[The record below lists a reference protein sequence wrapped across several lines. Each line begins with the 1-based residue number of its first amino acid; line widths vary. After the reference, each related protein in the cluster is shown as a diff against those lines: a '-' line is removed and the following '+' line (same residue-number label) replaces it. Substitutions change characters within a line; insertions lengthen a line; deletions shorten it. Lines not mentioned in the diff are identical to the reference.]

1 MRKQTKFMAVLS
13 AAAIMTAAAPMM
25 TNYSGIYT
33 SYAASKGGWKKTAAG
48 TSMMKTATKKQT
60 PGRKKTVNGFYLDE
74 NGDLAVSQRIDEY
87 YVNSTGRMVKNQ
99 WVSVD
104 NDEEYDSPD
113 SPGGANWNYF
123 GKDGKIVTSKWMTIG
138 GKTYYFDEDGQMLTG
153 LVEIDG
159 FTYYLGNESDGS
171 QKNRL
176 GTFRRNEQTNTD
188 DEGIWCYFDENGKM
202 IMDQMDRKINGN
214 YYTFIDGKM
223 Q

>member
-33 SYAASKGGWKKTAAG
+33 SYAASKGWVEEDGSWYFYDEDGYKETNTWKKKD
-48 TSMMKTATKKQT
+48 SEW
-60 PGRKKTVNGFYLDE
+60 FYLDE

-159 FTYYLGNESDGS
+159 FTYYLGNESDGAR
-171 QKNRL
+171 KTGWVL
-176 GTFRRNEQTNTD
+176 LEEMTNDTD

-202 IMDQMDRKINGN
+202 IME
-214 YYTFIDGKM
+214 
-223 Q
+223 